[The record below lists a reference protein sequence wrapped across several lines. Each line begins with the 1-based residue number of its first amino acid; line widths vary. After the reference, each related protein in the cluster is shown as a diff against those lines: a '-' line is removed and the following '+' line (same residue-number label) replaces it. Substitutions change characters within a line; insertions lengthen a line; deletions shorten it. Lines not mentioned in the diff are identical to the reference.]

1 MEKTVLPLLMRE
13 NEAAARLAVAPR
25 TLQAWR
31 CRGGGPPFVRIAGAI
46 RYAEDDLEAFVQAGR
61 TAPPARTLR

>member
-31 CRGGGPPFVRIAGAI
+31 CRGGGPAFVRIAGAI
-46 RYAEDDLEAFVQAGR
+46 RYAEDDLEAFVRAGR
-61 TAPPARTLR
+61 TAPTARTFR